1 MSYQLD
7 KTKFLLEPEFKALT
21 ETLERNKTT
30 DERNCTLL
38 WLLLFTGARATE
50 ILNLTPADI
59 NHAEK
64 SVLIRGIK
72 GSKNR
77 EIPLKA
83 WLYFRIAKITGE
95 KLFPIGYQRL
105 KQIWDNYR
113 PAPKKLHATRHTF
126 AIRLYEKT
134 KDIRL
139 VQTALGHRSIT
150 NTMVYADYS
159 YSQKELRKLIL

>member
-1 MSYQLD
+1 MIYQLD
-7 KTKFLLEPEFKALT
+7 ATKFLLDPEFKILT
-21 ETLERNKTT
+21 ATLERNKTT
-30 DERNCTLL
+30 DERNCTII

-50 ILNLTPADI
+50 ILNLSPKDV
-59 NHAEK
+59 NHADK
-64 SVLIRGIK
+64 SILIHGIK

-77 EIPLKA
+77 EIPLKP

-113 PAPKKLHATRHTF
+113 PAKKKLHATRHTF

-134 KDIRL
+134 KDLRL

>member
-7 KTKFLLEPEFKALT
+7 KTKFLLAPEFDALT
-21 ETLERNKTT
+21 ETLERCKHT
-30 DERNCTLL
+30 DERNCTVI
-38 WLLLFTGARATE
+38 WLLLFTGARASE
-50 ILNLTPADI
+50 ILNLSPGDV

-77 EIPLKA
+77 EIPLKP

-105 KQIWDNYR
+105 KQIWNDYR
-113 PAPKKLHATRHTF
+113 PVKKKLHATRHTF

-159 YSQKELRKLIL
+159 YSQKELRRLIL